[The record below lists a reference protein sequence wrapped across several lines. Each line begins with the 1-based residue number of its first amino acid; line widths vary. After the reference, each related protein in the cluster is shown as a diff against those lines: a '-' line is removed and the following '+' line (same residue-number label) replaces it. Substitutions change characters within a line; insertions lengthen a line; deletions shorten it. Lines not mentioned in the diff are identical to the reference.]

1 MDEIGMTLNEY
12 QIAARRTQNP
22 ALRLFETREHALKG
36 LVAEVGEIMALYQKQ
51 LQGHTFDEGS
61 LKLEIGD
68 CLWMISELCDCYG
81 WTLEEVADANIA
93 KLRVRYPD
101 RFTPEQ
107 SKARVDT
114 KQKQRRKP
122 VRSKYYARVVG
133 EK

>member
-36 LVAEVGEIMALYQKQ
+36 LVAEVGEIMSLYQKQ

-68 CLWMISELCDCYG
+68 VLWMLSELCD
-81 WTLEEVADANIA
+81 
-93 KLRVRYPD
+93 
-101 RFTPEQ
+101 
-107 SKARVDT
+107 
-114 KQKQRRKP
+114 
-122 VRSKYYARVVG
+122 
-133 EK
+133 

>member
-1 MDEIGMTLNEY
+1 MDELGMTLNEY
-12 QIAARRTQNP
+12 QIAARRTQNS

-68 CLWMISELCDCYG
+68 CLWMLSELCDCYG
-81 WTLEEVADANIA
+81 WTLEEVANANIA
-93 KLRVRYPD
+93 KLRVRYPE

-107 SKARVDT
+107 SKRRVDV
-114 KQKQRRKP
+114 KKREP
-122 VRSKYYARVVG
+122 VRTKYYARVVG
-133 EK
+133 KK